1 MTLFLSMNS
10 SNIDLIDY
18 LINSL
23 SYVSYNNSS
32 VTKTLTLSTNETPIC
47 LGTIV
52 VNNNTTYS
60 KQENQCYQCG
70 IVTDTDLINT
80 LNFLSNYAITIGVIN
95 IIIDGDNYQCNS
107 YISISGKPYYILI
120 ST

>member
-1 MTLFLSMNS
+1 MNS

-23 SYVSYNNSS
+23 SYVSYSNSS
-32 VTKTLTLSTNETPIC
+32 VTKTLTLSTNGNGSNC

-52 VNNNTTYS
+52 VNNTTYS
-60 KQENQCYQCG
+60 KQENQCYSCG

-107 YISISGKPYYILI
+107 YLTISGKPYYILI